1 MSKVL
6 LFVASRDFNS
16 PAVVDPLNTGRAN
29 HSRAPKRL
37 GAAKKKKRARR
48 TEGMTGLNVGAR
60 KIASGNSA
68 PSDFDVH
75 AFRH

>member
-1 MSKVL
+1 MREP
-6 LFVASRDFNS
+6 FA
-16 PAVVDPLNTGRAN
+16 RAE
-29 HSRAPKRL
+29 RL

-60 KIASGNSA
+60 EIASGNSA

>member
-1 MSKVL
+1 MREP
-6 LFVASRDFNS
+6 FA
-16 PAVVDPLNTGRAN
+16 RAE
-29 HSRAPKRL
+29 RL
-37 GAAKKKKRARR
+37 GAAKKKRARR

-60 KIASGNSA
+60 EIASGNSA